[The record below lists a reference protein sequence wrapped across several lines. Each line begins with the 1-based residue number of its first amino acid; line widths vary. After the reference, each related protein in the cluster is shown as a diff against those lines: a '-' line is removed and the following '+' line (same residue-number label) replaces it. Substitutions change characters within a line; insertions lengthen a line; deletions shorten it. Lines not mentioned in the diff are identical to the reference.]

1 MDEKTVQ
8 AAMSI
13 ILNAGDA
20 RVACKEALD
29 AIAAFDFEKANEKNQ
44 RITKENYRS
53 P

>member
-1 MDEKTVQ
+1 MMSEQTVQ

-29 AIAAFDFEKANEKNQ
+29 AISAFDFETAEAKL
-44 RITKENYRS
+44 
-53 P
+53 

>member
-1 MDEKTVQ
+1 MMSEQTVQ

-29 AIAAFDFEKANEKNQ
+29 AISAFDFWGRFCICE
-44 RITKENYRS
+44 ITFI
-53 P
+53 

>member
-1 MDEKTVQ
+1 MMSEQTVQ

-29 AIAAFDFEKANEKNQ
+29 AILILKQLKQN
-44 RITKENYRS
+44 
-53 P
+53 

>member
-29 AIAAFDFEKANEKNQ
+29 AIAAFDFEKANEKIKESQ
-44 RITKENYRS
+44 KKITEV
-53 P
+53 